1 MHAVIRTGGKQY
13 RVQPGDEFNIEKIAD
28 AEKGKELI
36 FDEILALGNGED
48 LVVGK
53 PLVEGA
59 TVVADVVVA
68 EGKAKK
74 IIVFKKKRRKKYRV
88 KNGHRQP
95 FTRIKIKEV
104 KTA

>member
-28 AEKGKELI
+28 AEKGGTLV
-36 FDEILALGNGED
+36 FDEVLAVGSGED
-48 LVVGK
+48 IVIGK

-74 IIVFKKKRRKKYRV
+74 VIVFKKKRRKKYRV

-104 KTA
+104 TVA